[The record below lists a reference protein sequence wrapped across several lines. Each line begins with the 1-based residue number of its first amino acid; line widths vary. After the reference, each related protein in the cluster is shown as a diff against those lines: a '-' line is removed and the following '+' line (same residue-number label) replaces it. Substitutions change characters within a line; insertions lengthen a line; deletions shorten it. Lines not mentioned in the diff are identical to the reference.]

1 MQHITKTVQS
11 TSSDADLQTIQVQ
24 VQVQQLT
31 QIATTIIF
39 LCKSDST

>member
-24 VQVQQLT
+24 VHVQVQ
-31 QIATTIIF
+31 
-39 LCKSDST
+39 